1 MESGQ
6 ELNATA
12 ELLAKAIRRRSM
24 VAFTYQGTEQLVV
37 EPIVLGVL
45 KETNK
50 LTLRC
55 YKSFPLNISDS
66 KENWYLC
73 DLDEITN
80 PKITPMRTKDF
91 RKGAKT
97 ISGDMTEVIE
107 TSSDYVKG

>member
-1 MESGQ
+1 
-6 ELNATA
+6 
-12 ELLAKAIRRRSM
+12 M

-50 LTLRC
+50 LMLRC
-55 YKSFPLNISDS
+55 YKSFPPSITDS

-73 DLDEITN
+73 DLDDITN
-80 PKITPMRTKDF
+80 PKITPMRAKDY

-97 ISGDMTEVIE
+97 ISGDMSEVIE
-107 TSSDYVKG
+107 SSSEYVKG